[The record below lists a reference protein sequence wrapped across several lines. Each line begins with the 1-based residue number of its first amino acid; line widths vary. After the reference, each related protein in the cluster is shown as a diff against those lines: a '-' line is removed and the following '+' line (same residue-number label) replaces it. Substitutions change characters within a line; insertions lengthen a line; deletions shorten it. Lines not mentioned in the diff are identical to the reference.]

1 LILQNFYTKTN
12 NSGIME
18 SKLKEQQSIPTSKVQ
33 RAAKFISTG
42 AKVGGN
48 YVKHYA
54 KKVVNP
60 SMTKEELHTNNAND
74 IYNSLSELKGSA
86 LKVAQMMSMD
96 KNILPRAYQDKFT
109 MAQYSAPPLSYPL
122 VVKTF
127 QKYFSQTP
135 EGLFD
140 TFTKSAVNAAS
151 IGQVHQ
157 ATKDGKKLAV
167 KIQYPGV
174 ADSVSSDL
182 KLVRPFA
189 LRLLNMNEKELDHYM
204 EEVEEKLLEETDYTL
219 EVQRSLEISKAC
231 SHIKDL
237 NFPGYYE
244 DLSSD
249 RIITMDWIEGKH
261 IKEWLETNPSQE
273 EKNKIGQALWDFYHH
288 QVHNLLQVH
297 ADPHPGNFIIQ
308 NDGKLGIIDFGCV
321 KVIPEDFY
329 KGYFSLIKREL
340 LINEEELNEIF
351 YGLEFISDKDTE
363 IEKEYFK
370 GVFKEMISLLG
381 KPFHVDTFDF
391 ANDDYFEQIFKLGD
405 RISNDKMFRKSR
417 QARGSRHG
425 LYINRTYFGIYN
437 LLNQLEANIKTTK
450 PSWLE

>member
-1 LILQNFYTKTN
+1 
-12 NSGIME
+12 ME
-18 SKLKEQQSIPTSKVQ
+18 SKIREQESIPTSKVQ
-33 RAAKFISTG
+33 RAAKFIKTG

-60 SMTKEELHTNNAND
+60 SLTKENLHNENAND

-127 QKYFSQTP
+127 QKYFGLTP
-135 EGLFD
+135 ESLFE

-157 ATKDGKKLAV
+157 ATKNGKKLAV

-189 LRLLNMNEKELDHYM
+189 LRLLNMNERELDHYM
-204 EEVEEKLLEETDYTL
+204 EEVESKLIEETDYVL
-219 EVQRSLEISKAC
+219 EVQRSLEISAAC
-231 SHIKDL
+231 SHIEGL
-237 NFPGYYE
+237 TFPGYYE

-273 EKNKIGQALWDFYHH
+273 AKNKIGQSLWDFYHH
-288 QVHNLLQVH
+288 QVHNLQQVH
-297 ADPHPGNFIIQ
+297 ADPHPGNFIITQ
-308 NDGKLGIIDFGCV
+308 DNKLGIIDFGCV
-321 KVIPEDFY
+321 KILPQDFY
-329 KGYFSLIKREL
+329 QGYFALIKKDML
-340 LINEEELNEIF
+340 LNEQELNEVF

-363 IEKEYFK
+363 EEKAYFK

-381 KPFHVDTFDF
+381 KPFHSETFDF
-391 ANDDYFEQIFKLGD
+391 ADDSYFEQIFQLGD
-405 RISNDKMFRKSR
+405 RISNDKMFKKSR

-425 LYINRTYFGIYN
+425 LYINRTYFGLYN
-437 LLNQLEANIKTTK
+437 LLNQLQANIKTTK
-450 PSWLE
+450 PQWLE

>member
-1 LILQNFYTKTN
+1 MANKV
-12 NSGIME
+12 
-18 SKLKEQQSIPTSKVQ
+18 KEQEAIPVSKVQ

-54 KKVVNP
+54 KKMVNP
-60 SMTKEELHTNNAND
+60 SLDKEELHQNNAED
-74 IYNSLSELKGSA
+74 IYKSLSQLKGSA

-96 KNILPRAYQDKFT
+96 KNLLPRAYQDKFA

-127 QKYFSQTP
+127 QKYFGKTP

-140 TFTKSAVNAAS
+140 SFTRSAVNAAS

-157 ATKDGKKLAV
+157 AKKGDQVFAV

-204 EEVEEKLLEETDYTL
+204 EEVEERLLEETDY
-219 EVQRSLEISKAC
+219 QLEIERSREISNAC
-231 SHIKDL
+231 SHIPNLK
-237 NFPGYYE
+237 FPGYYDE
-244 DLSSD
+244 YSSE
-249 RIITMDWIEGKH
+249 RIITMDWISGLH
-261 IKEWLETNPSQE
+261 IKEWMETNPSQE
-273 EKNKIGQALWDFYHH
+273 AKNQIGQALWDFYHH
-288 QVHNLLQVH
+288 QVHELKQVH
-297 ADPHPGNFIIQ
+297 ADPHPGNFIVQ
-308 NDGKLGIIDFGCV
+308 KDGTLGIIDFGCV

-329 KGYFSLIKREL
+329 QGYFALIKKDL
-340 LINEEELNEIF
+340 VMKEEELNQIF
-351 YGLEFISDKDTE
+351 YDLDFISDKDTE
-363 IEKEYFK
+363 EEKIYFK

-381 KPFHVDTFDF
+381 KPFHVDRFDF
-391 ANDDYFEQIFKLGD
+391 ANDGYFEQIFQLGD
-405 RISNDKMFRKSR
+405 RISNDKMFKNSR

-425 LYINRTYFGIYN
+425 LYINRTYFGLYN
-437 LLNQLEANIKTTK
+437 LLNQLQAEVDTTK
-450 PSWLE
+450 PDWLK

>member
-1 LILQNFYTKTN
+1 
-12 NSGIME
+12 MV
-18 SKLKEQQSIPTSKVQ
+18 SKLKEQQSIPTSKVK

-127 QKYFSQTP
+127 QKYFNQTP
-135 EGLFD
+135 EDLFD

-157 ATKDGKKLAV
+157 ATKDGKRLAV

-204 EEVEEKLLEETDYTL
+204 DEVEEKLLEETDYTL

-231 SHIKDL
+231 AHIEGIS
-237 NFPGYYE
+237 FPGYYE
-244 DLSSD
+244 ELSSD
-249 RIITMDWIEGKH
+249 RIITMDWIQGKH
-261 IKEWLETNPSQE
+261 IKEWLETKPTQE
-273 EKNKIGQALWDFYHH
+273 ENNKIGQALWDFYHH
-288 QVHNLLQVH
+288 QVHNLMQVH

-363 IEKEYFK
+363 VEKEYFK

-437 LLNQLEANIKTTK
+437 LLNQLEANITTTK

>member
-1 LILQNFYTKTN
+1 
-12 NSGIME
+12 ME
-18 SKLKEQQSIPTSKVQ
+18 RSVKEQQSIPVSKVQ

-60 SMTKEELHTNNAND
+60 NLSKEELHNNNAED
-74 IYNSLSELKGSA
+74 IYNSLSQLKGSA

-127 QKYFSQTP
+127 QKYFGKTP
-135 EGLFD
+135 DQIYD

-157 ATKDGKKLAV
+157 ATKEGKTFAV

-204 EEVEEKLLEETDYTL
+204 EEVEGKLIEETDYVL
-219 EVQRSLEISKAC
+219 EVQRSLEISAAC
-231 SHIKDL
+231 SHIEGL
-237 NFPGYYE
+237 TFPGYYE
-244 DLSSD
+244 GMSSE
-249 RIITMDWIEGKH
+249 RIITMDWIDGKH

-273 EKNKIGQALWDFYHH
+273 AKNKIGQSLWDFYHH
-288 QVHNLLQVH
+288 QVHNLQQVH
-297 ADPHPGNFIIQ
+297 ADPHPGNFIITKE
-308 NDGKLGIIDFGCV
+308 NKLGIIDFGCV
-321 KVIPEDFY
+321 KILPEDFY
-329 KGYFSLIKREL
+329 HGYFSLIKRDL
-340 LINEEELNEIF
+340 LINEEELNQIF
-351 YGLEFISDKDTE
+351 YNLEFISDRDTE
-363 IEKEYFK
+363 VEKVYFK

-381 KPFHVDTFDF
+381 KPFHVDSFDF
-391 ANDDYFEQIFKLGD
+391 ADDRYFEQIFQLGD
-405 RISNDKMFRKSR
+405 RISNDKMFKKSR

-425 LYINRTYFGIYN
+425 LYINRTYFGLYN
-437 LLNQLEANIKTTK
+437 LLNQLQANIKTTK
-450 PSWLE
+450 PQWLE

>member
-1 LILQNFYTKTN
+1 
-12 NSGIME
+12 ME
-18 SKLKEQQSIPTSKVQ
+18 SKVKEQQSIPTSKVQ

-48 YVKHYA
+48 YMKHYA

-60 SMTKEELHTNNAND
+60 SMTKEELHTNNATD

-127 QKYFSQTP
+127 QKYFGKSP
-135 EGLFD
+135 EQIYD
-140 TFTKSAVNAAS
+140 TFTRSAVNAAS

-157 ATKDGKKLAV
+157 AIQNGKKLAV

-204 EEVEEKLLEETDYTL
+204 AEVEEKLLEETDYVL
-219 EVQRSLEISKAC
+219 EVQRSKEISGAC
-231 SHIKDL
+231 SHIEDL
-237 NFPGYYE
+237 VFPTYYE
-244 DLSSD
+244 NLSSD
-249 RIITMDWIEGKH
+249 RIITMDWIEGMH
-261 IKEWLETNPSQE
+261 IKEWLETNPTQE
-273 EKNKIGQALWDFYHH
+273 QKNRIGQALWDFYHH
-288 QVHNLLQVH
+288 QVHNLMQVH

-308 NDGKLGIIDFGCV
+308 NNDKLGIIDFGCV

-363 IEKEYFK
+363 VEKVYFK
-370 GVFKEMISLLG
+370 NIFKDMISLLG

-391 ANDDYFEQIFKLGD
+391 ADNSYFEQIFQLGD

-437 LLNQLEANIKTTK
+437 LLNQLNAKVNTTK
-450 PSWLE
+450 PEWLQ

>member
-1 LILQNFYTKTN
+1 
-12 NSGIME
+12 ME
-18 SKLKEQQSIPTSKVQ
+18 SKVKEQQSIPTSKVQ

-48 YVKHYA
+48 YMKHYA

-60 SMTKEELHTNNAND
+60 SMTKEELHTNNATD

-127 QKYFSQTP
+127 QKYFGKSP
-135 EGLFD
+135 EQIYY
-140 TFTKSAVNAAS
+140 TFTRSAVNAAS

-157 ATKDGKKLAV
+157 AIQNGKKLAV

-204 EEVEEKLLEETDYTL
+204 AEVEEKLLEETDYVL
-219 EVQRSLEISKAC
+219 EVQRSKEISGAC
-231 SHIKDL
+231 SHIEDL
-237 NFPGYYE
+237 VFPTYYE
-244 DLSSD
+244 NLSSD

-261 IKEWLETNPSQE
+261 IKEWLETNPTQE
-273 EKNKIGQALWDFYHH
+273 QKNRIGQALWDFYHH
-288 QVHNLLQVH
+288 QVHNLMQVH

-308 NDGKLGIIDFGCV
+308 NNDKLGIIDFGCV

-340 LINEEELNEIF
+340 LINEDELNEIF
-351 YGLEFISDKDTE
+351 YGLEFISDKDTAE
-363 IEKEYFK
+363 EKVYFK
-370 GVFKEMISLLG
+370 NIFKDMISLLG
-381 KPFHVDTFDF
+381 KPFHVETFDF
-391 ANDDYFEQIFKLGD
+391 ADNSYFEQIFQLGD

-437 LLNQLEANIKTTK
+437 LLNQLEANIVTTK
-450 PSWLE
+450 PEWLK

>member
-1 LILQNFYTKTN
+1 
-12 NSGIME
+12 MD
-18 SKLKEQQSIPTSKVQ
+18 SKVREQQSIPTSKVQ

-48 YVKHYA
+48 YMKHYA

-60 SMTKEELHTNNAND
+60 SMTKEELHNNNAND
-74 IYNSLSELKGSA
+74 IYNSLSELNSSA
-86 LKVAQMMSMD
+86 LNVAQMMSMD

-127 QKYFSQTP
+127 QKYFGKSP
-135 EGLFD
+135 EQIYD
-140 TFTKSAVNAAS
+140 TFTRAAVNAAS

-204 EEVEEKLLEETDYTL
+204 AEVEEKLLEETDYVL
-219 EVQRSLEISKAC
+219 EVQRSKEISEAC
-231 SHIKDL
+231 GHIEDL
-237 NFPGYYE
+237 VFPTYFE

-261 IKEWLETNPSQE
+261 IKEWLETNPTQE
-273 EKNKIGQALWDFYHH
+273 QKNKIGQALWDFYHH
-288 QVHNLLQVH
+288 QVHNLMQVH

-308 NDGKLGIIDFGCV
+308 GNDKLGIIDFGCV

-351 YGLEFISDKDTE
+351 YGLEFISDKDSDE
-363 IEKEYFK
+363 EKIYFK
-370 GVFKEMISLLG
+370 NIFKDMISLLG
-381 KPFHVDTFDF
+381 KPFHVETFDF
-391 ANDDYFEQIFKLGD
+391 ADNSYFEQIFQLGD

-437 LLNQLEANIKTTK
+437 LLNQLEANIVTTK
-450 PSWLE
+450 PEWLK

>member
-1 LILQNFYTKTN
+1 MT
-12 NSGIME
+12 E
-18 SKLKEQQSIPTSKVQ
+18 KLNEQESIPVSKVQ

-42 AKVGGN
+42 ARVGGN

-60 SMTKEELHTNNAND
+60 SMDKEELHQNNASD
-74 IYNSLSELKGSA
+74 IYNSLSQLKGSA

-96 KNILPRAYQDKFT
+96 KNLLPRAYQDKFT

-127 QKYFSQTP
+127 QKYFSKSPDQI
-135 EGLFD
+135 FQ

-151 IGQVHQ
+151 IGQVHK
-157 ATKDGKKLAV
+157 ATQSGKPLAV

-189 LRLLNMNEKELDHYM
+189 LRLLNMNERELDHYM
-204 EEVEEKLLEETDYTL
+204 AEVEEKLLEETDYIL
-219 EVQRSLEISKAC
+219 EIQRSREISNAC
-231 SHIKDL
+231 SHIPNLK
-237 NFPGYYE
+237 FPTYYDE
-244 DLSSD
+244 FSSD
-249 RIITMDWIEGKH
+249 RIITMDWIEGQH
-261 IKEWLETNPSQE
+261 LKEWLDSNPSQE
-273 EKNKIGQALWDFYHH
+273 ARNQIGQALWDFYHH
-288 QVHNLLQVH
+288 QVHNLKQVH

-308 NDGKLGIIDFGCV
+308 KGDQLGIIDFGCV

-329 KGYFSLIKREL
+329 KGYFALIKKDL
-340 LINEEELNEIF
+340 LINQNELDQIF
-351 YGLEFISDKDTE
+351 YNLEFISSKDTE
-363 IEKEYFK
+363 EEQAYFK

-381 KPFHVDTFDF
+381 KPFHVDKFDF
-391 ANDDYFEQIFKLGD
+391 ADDGFFEQIFKLGD
-405 RISNDKMFRKSR
+405 RISNDKMFKKSR

-425 LYINRTYFGIYN
+425 LYVNRTYFGLYN
-437 LLNQLEANIKTTK
+437 LLNQLQAEVITTK
-450 PSWLE
+450 PDWLK

>member
-1 LILQNFYTKTN
+1 VK
-12 NSGIME
+12 E
-18 SKLKEQQSIPTSKVQ
+18 KVKEQQSIPVSKVQ

-48 YVKHYA
+48 YVRHYA

-60 SMTKEELHTNNAND
+60 SLTKDELHQNNATD

-127 QKYFSQTP
+127 QKYFGKSP
-135 EGLFD
+135 EQLFES
-140 TFTKSAVNAAS
+140 FTRSAVNAAS

-157 ATKDGKKLAV
+157 ATKNGKKLAV

-174 ADSVSSDL
+174 ADAVSSDL

-204 EEVEEKLLEETDYTL
+204 AEVEEKLLEETDYLL
-219 EVQRSLEISKAC
+219 EVKRSREISHAC
-231 SHIKDL
+231 AQLTDL
-237 NFPGYYE
+237 AFPSYYDE
-244 DLSSD
+244 MSSE
-249 RIITMDWIEGKH
+249 RIITMDWIDGLH
-261 IKEWLETNPSQE
+261 IKEWLDTNPSQE
-273 EKNKIGQALWDFYHH
+273 AKNRVGQALWDFYHH
-288 QVHNLLQVH
+288 QVHNLKKVH

-308 NDGKLGIIDFGCV
+308 TDGRLGIIDFGCV
-321 KVIPEDFY
+321 KEIPEDFY
-329 KGYFSLIKREL
+329 EGYFSLIKKDL
-340 LINEEELNEIF
+340 LINEDELNAIF

-363 IEKEYFK
+363 VEKAYFK

-381 KPFHVDTFDF
+381 KPFHVDSFDF
-391 ANDDYFEQIFKLGD
+391 ADDGYFEKIYQLGD
-405 RISNDKMFRKSR
+405 RISNEKMFRNSR

-425 LYINRTYFGIYN
+425 LYINRTYFGLYN
-437 LLNQLEANIKTTK
+437 LLNQLQAKVDTTK
-450 PSWLE
+450 PEWLK